1 MDAKKKIKELYKF
14 FYFSCLLNNN
24 FLPFNRISCRP
35 NKNVNLPTK
44 FHVNLT
50 TIRFLSP
57 YFYTSFT
64 LHLKY
69 QPLRPKAKAGL
80 LFFPKTKYGILV
92 VGKTKFSHLW
102 CLTSLFGLFPHVVVI
117 CPFNYFQL
125 IYHRSQSNNKKNVI
139 FLQSNIF

>member
-64 LHLKY
+64 PFEIPTTEAQSKGRAIIFSQDKVWYIGGRQNKIFTPMMLDKPFW
-69 QPLRPKAKAGL
+69 PLSPCCCDL
-80 LFFPKTKYGILV
+80 PIQ
-92 VGKTKFSHLW
+92 
-102 CLTSLFGLFPHVVVI
+102 LFPI
-117 CPFNYFQL
+117 NLPQES
-125 IYHRSQSNNKKNVI
+125 IQ
-139 FLQSNIF
+139 Q